1 MPDFEFRG
9 ASPGMYPMLR
19 DAYGVPAGT
28 VKRGDVL
35 RFDAAPDADWVP
47 YEPSGGAVAGP
58 NLAAI
63 PAASEQDHDDT
74 AGQTGSE
81 EQ

>member
-28 VKRGDVL
+28 VKPGDVL
-35 RFDAAPDADWVP
+35 HFEEAPDGDWVP
-47 YEPSGGAVAGP
+47 YEAAGGIASEADP
-58 NLAAI
+58 AAT
-63 PAASEQDHDDT
+63 PAASGHDHDDT